1 MRNDRVKD
9 NLLIDYNKNAVLSS
23 ATESFCNFIVSNVAS
38 SIDRDSYKTYNKKHV
53 IAVTCSLS

>member
-23 ATESFCNFIVSNVAS
+23 ATKSFCNFIVSNVAS
-38 SIDRDSYKTYNKKHV
+38 SIE
-53 IAVTCSLS
+53 IATKRITKNM

>member
-23 ATESFCNFIVSNVAS
+23 ATKSFCNFIVSNVAS
-38 SIDRDSYKTYNKKHV
+38 SIE
-53 IAVTCSLS
+53 IATKRITKNMW